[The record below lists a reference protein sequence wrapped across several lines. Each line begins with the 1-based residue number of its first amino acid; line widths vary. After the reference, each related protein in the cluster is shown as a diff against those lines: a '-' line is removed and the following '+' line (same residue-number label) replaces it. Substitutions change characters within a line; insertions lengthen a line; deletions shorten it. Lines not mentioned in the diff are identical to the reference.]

1 MTFKTTSR
9 QKLQVISNWEL
20 WLVVC
25 FIFLKVF
32 YVIKGRIMVTVHQS
46 SVVLGTGSTFFV
58 PQGEFYHFFVFCTFY
73 GLTIHWV
80 QKVFFSSATFAVR
93 FWSVSKPTHL
103 RPEPRPRVAKPREN
117 DDRFFEGIN
126 PIFARVFHLVRLGRK
141 RKPRKK
147 SLWHPG

>member
-1 MTFKTTSR
+1 
-9 QKLQVISNWEL
+9 
-20 WLVVC
+20 
-25 FIFLKVF
+25 
-32 YVIKGRIMVTVHQS
+32 MVTVHQS

-93 FWSVSKPTHL
+93 FCSVSKPTHL

-117 DDRFFEGIN
+117 DDRLFERIYSDFCACFSVFKTW
-126 PIFARVFHLVRLGRK
+126 PKAETAQEKPLVVLSQERVALSS
-141 RKPRKK
+141 K
-147 SLWHPG
+147 SLFNFLCQSQILK